1 MFDAANEAH
10 RRIELEGVLENV
22 LGSMLGSMEAHLKK
36 PEKRKRPNPAGY
48 AKILLDDLAA
58 RGWALKALPPQQDAK
73 DGATNDPA

>member
-58 RGWALKALPPQQDAK
+58 RGWALKALPPQQDAAEVSSQEK
-73 DGATNDPA
+73 K